1 MTENC
6 LQLNK
11 NKTEVL
17 IITLWKVALA
27 FRQNAGLLSDYVQH
41 SLRSLGIIH
50 DQLMNITKLQSIVAG
65 VEMEM
70 IIHTIVYSHLGY

>member
-27 FRQNAGLLSDYVQH
+27 FRQNSGFLSDYAQRN
-41 SLRSLGIIH
+41 LRSLGVIH
-50 DQLMNITKLQSIVAG
+50 DQLMNITKLRSVVAE

-70 IIHTIVYSHLGY
+70 IIHAIVYSHLGY